1 MADNYVNKI
10 LNKEVGQMLT
20 TAIFPGRYI
29 QGYRAIM
36 TLGFEVK
43 RFGDIAFLICSP
55 SAYQNLLPG
64 FKPEAEKTVRIV
76 ADQFGGECSDE
87 EIEKLCNLV
96 SKAKCHV
103 VCGIGGGKTL
113 DTAKAVAFNLKLP
126 VIIAP
131 TIASNDAPCSAL
143 SVIYTSD
150 GAFKRYLKLPK
161 NPDVVLVD
169 TKIISEAPVRFLI
182 AGIGDALS
190 TWFEA
195 ESCKN
200 KYALNM
206 SGNIGAMTAYA
217 LARLCYDTLLEY
229 GAMAKTA
236 CEQHI
241 VTPALEHIIEAN
253 ILLSGLGFESAGLAA
268 AHAIHNGLTVSSKTR
283 QYLHGEKVAIGT
295 QASLFLTDKPTAI
308 IDQVYLFCK
317 SVGLPTTLDDIGLS
331 GVSDADLLEIAQRA
345 CAEEETIHNEPMPI
359 SPEAVVFALKA
370 ADIEGK
376 RRKRQN

>member
-1 MADNYVNKI
+1 
-10 LNKEVGQMLT
+10 MLT
-20 TAIFPGRYI
+20 TAIFPGRYM

-36 TLGFEVK
+36 SLGLEAK
-43 RFGDIAFLICSP
+43 RFGETAFLICSP
-55 SAYQNLLPG
+55 SAYKNLLPA
-64 FKPEAEKTVRIV
+64 FKPEVEKTVKV
-76 ADQFGGECSDE
+76 LANQFGGECSEE
-87 EIEKLCNLV
+87 EIERLSTLV
-96 SKAKCHV
+96 KKAQCDV

-131 TIASNDAPCSAL
+131 SIASNDAPCSAL
-143 SVIYTSD
+143 AVIYTSE
-150 GAFKRYLKLPK
+150 GAFKRYLNLPK

-206 SGNIGAMTAYA
+206 SGYVGAMTAYA
-217 LARLCYDTLLEY
+217 LARLCFDTLLEY
-229 GAMAKTA
+229 GAIARTA
-236 CEQHI
+236 CEKHV

-268 AHAIHNGLTVSSKTR
+268 AHAIHNGLTVSPKTH
-283 QYLHGEKVAIGT
+283 QFLHGEKVAIGT
-295 QASLFLTDKPTAI
+295 LASLFLTDKPAAI
-308 IDQVYLFCK
+308 IDQVYLFCN

-331 GVSDADLLEIAQRA
+331 GISDAELLEIAQRA
-345 CAEEETIHNEPMPI
+345 CAEGETIYNESIPV
-359 SPEAVVFALKA
+359 SPEAVVLALKA
-370 ADIEGK
+370 ADVEGK